1 MTADIPFL
9 ERSDYMSVGVRKFE
23 VFCPLTETDRK
34 KKSKSGTPRRV
45 SGDDGADIEPETKE
59 RSALAV
65 QYCPKLHKM
74 IGYMRRL
81 DGAYPNTSKG
91 LRIMDPLAPDGEPK
105 WATGGRTNPLFGWW
119 TFYAW
124 RHVFFPIFEKVM
136 GPIVNV
142 NEAADVD
149 RLLEVEVM
157 V

>member
-23 VFCPLTETDRK
+23 VFCPLTKTDRK
-34 KKSKSGTPRRV
+34 RKSKSGTPRRV

-65 QYCPKLHKM
+65 QYCPELHTM

-91 LRIMDPLAPDGEPK
+91 LRIMDPLAPDGETK
-105 WATGGRTNPLFGWW
+105 WATSGRTTPFFGWW

-124 RHVFFPIFEKVM
+124 RHVFFPVLEKVV
-136 GPIVNV
+136 GSIVNV
-142 NEAADVD
+142 NDDADVD
-149 RLLEVEVM
+149 RLLAVELM